1 MSYISKMKREIKK
14 DIDICDEL
22 LKKDY
27 VFSNEILH
35 IIGKYKTFYPNFSDG
50 FKNYATAAGGKGPN
64 HIENVKIL
72 KSKLELLEIEI
83 ENPVNYQQGNSKQI
97 FNLNNSNTNTNT
109 NNISI
114 NMTYEQIRD
123 NINENTYISDSEKD
137 ELLSKLNEIEELKL
151 SNESKKEKWFKAKDL
166 VKFIIDKGADIA
178 IMFLPKIVEA
188 INTIS

>member
-1 MSYISKMKREIKK
+1 MSYISQMKREIKK

-27 VFSNEILH
+27 VASNEISNL
-35 IIGKYKTFYPNFSDG
+35 IGKYKTIYPNFSDG
-50 FKNYATAAGGKGPN
+50 FKNYATAGGSKGPN
-64 HIENVKIL
+64 YIENVKIL
-72 KSKLELLEIEI
+72 KSKLELLAIEI
-83 ENPVNYQQGNSKQI
+83 ENPVNYQQGNNKQI
-97 FNLNNSNTNTNT
+97 FNVNNSNTNTNT

-123 NINENTYISDSEKD
+123 NINENTYISDAEKE
-137 ELLSKLNEIEELKL
+137 ELLNKLNEIEELKD
-151 SNESKKEKWFKAKDL
+151 SKESKKDKWFKAKDI
-166 VKFIIDKGADIA
+166 VKFVIDKGADIA